1 MPLGFGLELGLLVV
15 VAAVLIGVY
24 LVLKSIKPLIVN
36 AIVGLVVLLLAGVV
50 GFGVEITPV
59 IILIVAFGGVPGAIL
74 VLLLAHLGI
83 LFSPA
88 IIGIPLGL
96 L

>member
-24 LVLKSIKPLIVN
+24 LVIKSIKPLIVN
-36 AIVGLVVLLLAGVV
+36 TIVGLVVLLLAGVV

-59 IILIVAFGGVPGAIL
+59 IVLLVAFGGVPGAIL
-74 VLLLAHLGI
+74 VILLAHLGI
-83 LFSPA
+83 LFTPA
-88 IIGIPLGL
+88 FIVLPLGVL
-96 L
+96 